1 MKLVACKN
9 CKRVDMIRKYQC
21 SEAGK
26 HCLVCDCCGNTSATA
41 NNVWDAE
48 KNWNDKNEVLRG
60 LKDHEIAML
69 VNHVTKQLNIKLA
82 KARLPGC
89 LRVLVSEAIVD
100 FLKENNLKI
109 D

>member
-1 MKLVACKN
+1 MRLASIGLSVSVVETRQQRQTMLGTLKK
-9 CKRVDMIRKYQC
+9 K
-21 SEAGK
+21 
-26 HCLVCDCCGNTSATA
+26 
-41 NNVWDAE
+41 

-89 LRVLVSEAIVD
+89 LIVLVSEAIVG

-109 D
+109 DLFYFKIIYNKSI